1 MIRKFSDAR
10 FKKEGRKDAY
20 LIRYRIGVNSEKSFN
35 NFTTLACVKCTRHF
49 VRKWRWLKI
58 DRRKVLILLSIV
70 IAVAIIGG
78 IVLNAYST
86 ANAQTTV
93 KSEQGWNFGAGW
105 FIGNI
110 SMGMHGMP
118 HGGMRGRGCFGYG
131 FIEVSEEFKQNVI
144 NIAQNDADVQN
155 LLNEGYNITAVK
167 PIIKTIV
174 EGDGTVVTK
183 ATSAILMLEKDTTG
197 RASVWVDLEQEKV
210 TRIEILTIT
219 VIEKP

>member
-1 MIRKFSDAR
+1 
-10 FKKEGRKDAY
+10 
-20 LIRYRIGVNSEKSFN
+20 
-35 NFTTLACVKCTRHF
+35 

-58 DRRKVLILLSIV
+58 DRRKAIIILSVV
-70 IAVAIIGG
+70 IAVAIISG

-93 KSEQGWNFGAGW
+93 NSEQSWNFGAGW
-105 FIGNI
+105 FIGNM
-110 SMGMHGMP
+110 SMGMR
-118 HGGMRGRGCFGYG
+118 GMRGRGCFGYG
-131 FIEVSEEFKQNVI
+131 FIEVSEEFKQNVV
-144 NIAQNDADVQN
+144 NIAQNDTDVQN

-167 PIIKTIV
+167 PIIKNIV

-183 ATSAILMLEKDTTG
+183 ATSAILILEKDTTG

>member
-1 MIRKFSDAR
+1 
-10 FKKEGRKDAY
+10 
-20 LIRYRIGVNSEKSFN
+20 
-35 NFTTLACVKCTRHF
+35 

-58 DRRKVLILLSIV
+58 DRRKAIIILSVV
-70 IAVAIIGG
+70 IAVAIISG

-93 KSEQGWNFGAGW
+93 NSEQSWNFGAGW
-105 FIGNI
+105 FIGNM
-110 SMGMHGMP
+110 SMGMRGM
-118 HGGMRGRGCFGYG
+118 HGRGCFGYG
-131 FIEVSEEFKQNVI
+131 FIEVSEEFKQNVV
-144 NIAQNDADVQN
+144 NIAQNDTDVQN

-167 PIIKTIV
+167 PIIKTVV

-183 ATSAILMLEKDTTG
+183 ATSAILILEKDATG
-197 RASVWVDLEQEKV
+197 RASVWVDLEQEKA